1 MIPKIPQKIIFR
13 VNITDEH
20 RYKIPPQ
27 KLANLIG
34 QNINR
39 IIHYSLVEFITG
51 MQNDSRPTNQS
62 M

>member
-1 MIPKIPQKIIFR
+1 MIPKIPQEIIFW

-20 RYKIPPQ
+20 TYKIPKK

-39 IIHYSLVEFITG
+39 IIHYDPVEFITG
-51 MQNDSRPTNQS
+51 MQNDSRSTNQS